1 MRKLN
6 VLKRY
11 HLYSSLRFFK
21 YFFFNF
27 KASYI
32 QCFILDIIKFHLAN
46 IEWDLYQNTAKFQNM
61 TSLVDKICTNRQTS
75 TGLYLLNWVL
85 ASMYGW
91 VESHGYYSLY
101 LHAGQLR
108 TKPYMN
114 SSDFAVYCHKFSCL
128 CVWQV
133 WYYLILSKLNPSF
146 SFHKEHLVLPRIIR

>member
-1 MRKLN
+1 MPKLN

-21 YFFFNF
+21 YIFFNF
-27 KASYI
+27 KAFYI
-32 QCFILDIIKFHLAN
+32 QCFILDIIKFHHAN
-46 IEWDLYQNTAKFQNM
+46 IEWDLCQNTAKFQNM

-101 LHAGQLR
+101 LHAGQLC